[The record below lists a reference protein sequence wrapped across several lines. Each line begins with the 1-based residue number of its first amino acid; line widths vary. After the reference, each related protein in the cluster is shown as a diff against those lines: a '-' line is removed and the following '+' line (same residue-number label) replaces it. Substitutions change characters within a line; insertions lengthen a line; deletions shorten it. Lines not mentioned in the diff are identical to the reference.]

1 MKRETK
7 KPLPRAFVGWY
18 IFVFTHKR
26 SSAEIHRVF
35 LFPRMIEHLS
45 RLPTLMRYKHLAGG
59 LESIRRHETKVLDTE
74 RDRWDSREGGG
85 LALNMYWLWIEVKC
99 RDPGCR
105 HDRGFSAPCLGRIL
119 ASITRSSSSSRRASE
134 ELSRQQHEI
143 KHRRSYL
150 GSTRSTIPGPS
161 STREPVQGFLQA
173 SMQPLDLPQH
183 EQHNF
188 HCCSSLLPSF
198 LFKQPLDLPTWKTAF
213 PSMFIAVAIVF

>member
-1 MKRETK
+1 
-7 KPLPRAFVGWY
+7 
-18 IFVFTHKR
+18 
-26 SSAEIHRVF
+26 
-35 LFPRMIEHLS
+35 
-45 RLPTLMRYKHLAGG
+45 
-59 LESIRRHETKVLDTE
+59 
-74 RDRWDSREGGG
+74 
-85 LALNMYWLWIEVKC
+85 MYWLWIEVKC

-188 HCCSSLLPSF
+188 HCCSSLLPWF
-198 LFKQPLDLPTWKTAF
+198 LFKQPLDLPTWKTVF
-213 PSMFIAVAIVF
+213 PSMFIALLFKQPLDLPPTRKHSLHRCCHHCHCCLSNLLICPITVLPFAHISWTDGPI